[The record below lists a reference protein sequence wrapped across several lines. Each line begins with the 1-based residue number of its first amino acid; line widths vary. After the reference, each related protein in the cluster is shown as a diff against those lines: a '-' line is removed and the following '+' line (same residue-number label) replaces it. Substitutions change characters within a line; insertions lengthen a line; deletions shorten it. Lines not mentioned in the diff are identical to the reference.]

1 MNSTLT
7 GIGGNPVLLYE
18 LSSQPSTSIEAEAAV
33 YRIENDLLR
42 EGSNIR
48 DKNDRRH
55 YKRLVLRE
63 KDNLIAKIKTMRAT
77 GMPVQAI
84 KEEVNRAIVQLETSA
99 RQFIAGCERSQRVN
113 ATVTDQFAAIAAR
126 TNASSQLQFDAF
138 TPPSS
143 NSNAD
148 KVRTTI
154 IGGAKLG
161 AREDISST
169 LAMLRVGAAV
179 ADGVGYVVSAAA
191 KKVCAINPTTQQVCQ
206 GAADAVTTVVQA
218 TGLDEAY
225 RNLISTANDRIS
237 ERMEN
242 ELSIPRQEV
251 AQGLTDAVTV
261 ATMYVPSVLR
271 TVPTSRIKG
280 RVVEFI
286 HDEAGAVKLPN
297 FKSLLSKDMVDAF
310 KGLGYNI
317 VSGGKGS
324 HTKLTKDGY
333 PMAIIPHKRE
343 LPNGTASM
351 IWKTYKDAKVK
362 FDSNQ

>member
-1 MNSTLT
+1 MNPTLT
-7 GIGGNPVLLYE
+7 GIGGNPVPLYE
-18 LSSQPSTSIEAEAAV
+18 LSSLPSTPIEAEATV
-33 YRIENDLLR
+33 YRVENDLLR
-42 EGSNIR
+42 EGSNIQ
-48 DKNDRRH
+48 DKNDRGH

-113 ATVTDQFAAIAAR
+113 ASVADQFAAIAAR
-126 TNASSQLQFDAF
+126 TNASSHLQFAAF
-138 TPPSS
+138 TPPSC
-143 NSNAD
+143 NSTAD
-148 KVRTTI
+148 KVRTAI

-169 LAMLRVGAAV
+169 LAMLRAGAAV

-206 GAADAVTTVVQA
+206 GAADAFTTVVQA

-225 RNLISTANDRIS
+225 TNLTSTADDSIS
-237 ERMEN
+237 GRMEN

-251 AQGLTDAVTV
+251 AQGLAAV
-261 ATMYVPSVLR
+261 ATMSVHSVLR
-271 TVPTSRIKG
+271 TVPISRIKG

-310 KGLGYNI
+310 KDLGYNI
-317 VSGGKGS
+317 VPGGGKGS
-324 HTKLTKDGY
+324 HTKLIKEEY